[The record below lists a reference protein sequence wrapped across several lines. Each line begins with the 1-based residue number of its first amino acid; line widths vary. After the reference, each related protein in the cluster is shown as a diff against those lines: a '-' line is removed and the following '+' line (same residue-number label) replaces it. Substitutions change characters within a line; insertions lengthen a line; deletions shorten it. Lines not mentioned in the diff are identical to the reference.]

1 MRHPKADLPIAL
13 TEKFATLKLLVCD
26 VDGVLTDGR
35 LTYSDGGESTKTFH
49 VHDGMGLR
57 LLMENGVEVAIITA
71 RSGAAVAKRM
81 SDLKIKHVAQ
91 GRGDKG
97 VALRELMDSL
107 GIAAEHTAYIGDDVL
122 DLPALRMAAVGVTVA
137 NGHVAVRA
145 EADFITSATG
155 GNGAVREL
163 ADAILEAKVGLAA
176 AIEAVLERAAAATR
190 AKV

>member
-1 MRHPKADLPIAL
+1 MSEVSAELRVKLSKL
-13 TEKFATLKLLVCD
+13 RLLVCD

-49 VHDGMGLR
+49 VRDGMGLR

-97 VALRELMDSL
+97 AALQELLDDL
-107 GIAAEHTAYIGDDVL
+107 GVPAEHAAYIGDDII
-122 DLPALRMAAVGVTVA
+122 DLPAIRLAGVGITLSDGHEAVQ
-137 NGHVAVRA
+137 A
-145 EADFITSATG
+145 EADYITNRG
-155 GNGAVREL
+155 GGQGAVREV
-163 ADAILEAKVGLAA
+163 ADAIVDAQVGLQA
-176 AIEAVLERAAAATR
+176 AIDTVLKSAALKSL
-190 AKV
+190 AKG